1 MGQDLLDFKLH
12 AQHNPFAKSDMEQE
26 VEVLEEPQTR
36 RATLPWGLL
45 RYLTAPFQ
53 GQRISGLNT

>member
-1 MGQDLLDFKLH
+1 MGQDLLDFRPH

-36 RATLPWGLL
+36 KATFPWGLL
-45 RYLTAPFQ
+45 R
-53 GQRISGLNT
+53 